1 MNGHGWMTHGVVS
14 GCDCVVIVTWLISCK
29 YSSEGVSQPQFSQ
42 HSFQARARFL
52 SGLTSSLVH
61 KRLTQIYIYS

>member
-29 YSSEGVSQPQFSQ
+29 YSSEGVSQHNS
-42 HSFQARARFL
+42 L
-52 SGLTSSLVH
+52 SILFKLGH
-61 KRLTQIYIYS
+61 DFKWPN